1 MFCRFIQSLK
11 AISSIGPFDYIRPG
25 KIPILSV
32 DFGNP
37 SIINNNLQE

>member
-11 AISSIGPFDYIRPG
+11 AISSIGRFDYIRPAE
-25 KIPILSV
+25 IPILNV

-37 SIINNNLQE
+37 SIFNNNLQE